1 MTSAA
6 AAVSAMCS
14 RLIQRISKQHK
25 NPSGP
30 SLGKMLQCKTILGTW
45 RQKTKSGIWVT
56 HVNKVLVE
64 AFSQV
69 VQEGRL
75 TSVGVQE
82 DKVLDA
88 HTVPGC

>member
-6 AAVSAMCS
+6 AAVSAMYS
-14 RLIQRISKQHK
+14 RLIQRFPKQYK

-45 RQKTKSGIWVT
+45 RQKAKTGIWVT
-56 HVNKVLVE
+56 HINEILVE
-64 AFSQV
+64 AFPQV
-69 VQEGRL
+69 VQEGCL
-75 TSVGVQE
+75 TGVGIQE

-88 HTVPGC
+88 HAVAGC